1 MITASLPL
9 LIDSIFLTLNSELI
23 MTLSK
28 AYFENLET
36 KEQIIVQFNPTELSF
51 NKSAQFAEIAIP
63 GLDAPLQQ
71 FIRGG
76 TETLSLEL
84 FFDSTDEGM
93 AEGAKSVTTEYSS
106 TSGADKFSGVDKFYE
121 LVKQNP
127 NTHAIP
133 RCRFSWGKTS
143 DLKPPVGDVLQPLG
157 VGKNV
162 SRAPYWFVGI
172 VESIDRKF
180 TLFSPEG
187 IPLRAR
193 LTVKMRE
200 YQTLEQMVRRLNS
213 ADHTKARVLKRR
225 ERLDQIATKEYD
237 TPADWR
243 RIAEANDIDDPRRVL
258 PGTIL
263 KIPPIDVAAD
273 QRRAD

>member
-1 MITASLPL
+1 
-9 LIDSIFLTLNSELI
+9 
-23 MTLSK
+23 MTFAK
-28 AYFENLET
+28 AYFENIET
-36 KEQIIVQFNPTELSF
+36 KEQITVQFNPTELTF
-51 NKSAQFAEIAIP
+51 NKTAQFAEIAIP

-76 TETLSLEL
+76 TETLSFEL

-93 AEGAKSVTTEYSS
+93 AEGAKSVTSEYSS
-106 TSGADKFSGVDKFYE
+106 TSGADKFSGIDRFYE

-127 NTHAIP
+127 DTHAAP

-143 DLKPPVGDVLQPLG
+143 DIKPPIENVLQPLG

-162 SRAPYWFVGI
+162 SKAPYWFVGI

-200 YQTLEQMVRRLNS
+200 HQTLEQMVRRLNS
-213 ADHTKARVLKRR
+213 ADHTKARVVKRR
-225 ERLDQIATKEYD
+225 ERLDQIATREYD
-237 TPADWR
+237 TPSDWR
-243 RIAEANDIDDPRRVL
+243 RIAEANDIEDPRRVP

-263 KIPPIDVAAD
+263 KIPAIDVDAD
-273 QRRAD
+273 RRRTD

>member
-1 MITASLPL
+1 M
-9 LIDSIFLTLNSELI
+9 E
-23 MTLSK
+23 LSK

-36 KEQIIVQFNPTELSF
+36 KDQITVQFNPTELTF
-51 NKSAQFAEIAIP
+51 NKTAQFVEIAIP

-76 TETLSLEL
+76 TETLSFEL

-106 TSGADKFSGVDKFYE
+106 TSGADKFSGIDKFYE

-143 DLKPPVGDVLQPLG
+143 DIKPPIDNILKPLG

-162 SRAPYWFVGI
+162 SKAPYWFVGT
-172 VESIDRKF
+172 VESMDRKF
-180 TLFSPEG
+180 ILFSPEG

-213 ADHTKARVLKRR
+213 ADHTKARVIKRR

-243 RIAEANDIDDPRRVL
+243 RIAEANDIDDPRRIL
-258 PGTIL
+258 PGRIL
-263 KIPPIDVAAD
+263 EIPPIQVDID
-273 QRRAD
+273 RRRTD